1 MVGRVPA
8 LAATAT
14 VDEGLRV
21 KDEEV
26 TETGSKHE
34 SQLANRERRAFEFIV
49 RHPLAVIVFTAALT
63 VGFASQLP
71 HLELDPDTEAYIPK
85 GHPIRVFWK
94 QAKQRF
100 SLGKDIFVGI
110 VADGPDGIFTPEILG
125 GIASLTDGIGELD
138 TVISDDVRSLSTSE
152 AILGTEEGIE
162 IEPFFEEPPAT
173 LEEAAAIRE
182 KVFSNG
188 VYLDRLVSRDAS
200 IGAII
205 VQAHDAYDPNS
216 PYAHPVAVFQEV
228 VDYVKGHSIANTR
241 IVVAGNSA
249 VEAAFGRQMA
259 SDLASL
265 IPSALMVVVV
275 TLFLC
280 FRTGPAWKLLVRA
293 AVLFAVFLGWNLSRS
308 GDLTPGYLALVALV
322 LAMLSVRGVLLPSLV
337 VVMSLV
343 WTWGFQA
350 MLEMPIYI
358 AGTLVPPI
366 LMAIGCADGIHILE
380 RYFDQASGMSSR
392 DEVIVSTMVALW
404 RPVLFTSIT
413 TAIGFGSLT
422 LGHMTVQQVFGFTT
436 AFGILV
442 AMLMSLTL
450 LPALLA
456 LMPLPRGA
464 RSARKTAL
472 MQTSLMWLGREIR
485 KHRKSVIAI
494 SMMLGLVLIVG
505 ATGLRVDYSWVES
518 LEPGSD
524 VLQADRLMRTRHG
537 GTMPMNIVVT
547 SEEPERIK
555 DPALLRG
562 IDRVLRDLAAHPHVG
577 DTRSIAEYIKRM
589 NEAMNENRPEE
600 LRIPDSREL
609 VAQYLLLY
617 SMMGNPD
624 ELNDLVDFD
633 YQGAQLGV
641 LLRSDWLSDM
651 GEVIELADAL
661 LDEHVRSL
669 GVDAI
674 ITGSVMIQKTVFD
687 LILESQVTSLV
698 TATVLVLL
706 FMIVLFRSLTDAL
719 ICMVPTTFTAVANF
733 GGMALLGVPLG
744 PAEAMISAISLGI
757 GIDYSIHLM
766 SRLREVVRQGK
777 TVDEG
782 IVEAMRTT
790 GRAILFN
797 GLVVVAG
804 FTVLALSKTPS
815 NATFGIAVAAN
826 MALCCVAALVLLPA
840 SLSFRKSP

>member
-1 MVGRVPA
+1 
-8 LAATAT
+8 
-14 VDEGLRV
+14 
-21 KDEEV
+21 
-26 TETGSKHE
+26 
-34 SQLANRERRAFEFIV
+34 
-49 RHPLAVIVFTAALT
+49 
-63 VGFASQLP
+63 
-71 HLELDPDTEAYIPK
+71 
-85 GHPIRVFWK
+85 
-94 QAKQRF
+94 
-100 SLGKDIFVGI
+100 
-110 VADGPDGIFTPEILG
+110 
-125 GIASLTDGIGELD
+125 
-138 TVISDDVRSLSTSE
+138 
-152 AILGTEEGIE
+152 
-162 IEPFFEEPPAT
+162 
-173 LEEAAAIRE
+173 
-182 KVFSNG
+182 
-188 VYLDRLVSRDAS
+188 
-200 IGAII
+200 
-205 VQAHDAYDPNS
+205 
-216 PYAHPVAVFQEV
+216 
-228 VDYVKGHSIANTR
+228 
-241 IVVAGNSA
+241 
-249 VEAAFGRQMA
+249 
-259 SDLASL
+259 
-265 IPSALMVVVV
+265 
-275 TLFLC
+275 
-280 FRTGPAWKLLVRA
+280 
-293 AVLFAVFLGWNLSRS
+293 
-308 GDLTPGYLALVALV
+308 
-322 LAMLSVRGVLLPSLV
+322 
-337 VVMSLV
+337 
-343 WTWGFQA
+343 
-350 MLEMPIYI
+350 
-358 AGTLVPPI
+358 
-366 LMAIGCADGIHILE
+366 
-380 RYFDQASGMSSR
+380 
-392 DEVIVSTMVALW
+392 
-404 RPVLFTSIT
+404 
-413 TAIGFGSLT
+413 
-422 LGHMTVQQVFGFTT
+422 
-436 AFGILV
+436 
-442 AMLMSLTL
+442 
-450 LPALLA
+450 
-456 LMPLPRGA
+456 
-464 RSARKTAL
+464 

-494 SMMLGLVLIVG
+494 SMMLGLVLTVG

-555 DPALLRG
+555 DPVLLRG

-624 ELNDLVDFD
+624 ELSDLVDFD

-651 GEVIELADAL
+651 GEVIELADVL

-674 ITGSVMIQKTVFD
+674 ITGSAMIQKTVFD

-744 PAEAMISAISLGI
+744 PAEAMISAIALGI

-782 IVEAMRTT
+782 VVEAMRTT

-797 GLVVVAG
+797 GVVVVAG

-815 NATFGIAVAAN
+815 NATFGIALAAN
-826 MALCCVAALVLLPA
+826 MALCCIAALVLLPA